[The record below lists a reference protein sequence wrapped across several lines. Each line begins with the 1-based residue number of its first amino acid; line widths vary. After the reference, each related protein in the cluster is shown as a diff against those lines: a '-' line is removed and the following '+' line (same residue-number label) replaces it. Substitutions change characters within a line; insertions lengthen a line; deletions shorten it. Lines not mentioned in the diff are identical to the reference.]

1 MRNPETHIRQRGRVT
16 GYIASHR
23 PPQGGVFVKKL
34 VDEFKAFALGG
45 NLIEIAV
52 GLVLA
57 LAFAAVVGALVDFLI
72 MPIVGIIFGEP
83 SFDNLTLT
91 INDSVILYG
100 SFITAVVKFLMIAL
114 ALFLFVV
121 KPYNMWKARTA
132 AGEEEAPPPPED
144 IALLREIRD
153 SLKTRG

>member
-1 MRNPETHIRQRGRVT
+1 
-16 GYIASHR
+16 
-23 PPQGGVFVKKL
+23 VFVKKL
-34 VDEFKAFALGG
+34 FDEFKAFALGG

-83 SFDNLTLT
+83 SFNGLVLT
-91 INDSVILYG
+91 INDSVIFYG
-100 SFITAVVKFLMIAL
+100 SFLTEAVKFLLIAL

-121 KPYNMWKARTA
+121 KPYNAWKARTA
-132 AGEEEAPPPPED
+132 SGEEEPPPPPED

-153 SLKTRG
+153 SLKSRS